1 MIRELQLFVKSNQIS
16 FVGFCILLDLIL
28 TIIIIIK
35 VNYTEIDWVAYMQEV
50 EGYLQGERDYSL
62 LKGDTGPLVYP
73 AGFVYFFVFLR
84 YLTAGGLDIRQ
95 GQYIFAIFYLVVLA
109 LVMFLYRS
117 GNKVPIYIWPLL
129 MLSKRIHSIFVLRL
143 FNDCIAVMLGYG
155 ALLLFT
161 SGRWKSGSVMY
172 SLAVG
177 IKMNMLL
184 WAPGV
189 LLVFLLGTGV
199 YGTVMCLSI
208 CAIVQLLL
216 GYPFLTTHPI
226 QYIANSFNL
235 GRQFMY
241 KWTVNL
247 KFLSEA
253 IFLSKKLSI
262 LLLVLTVVAYV
273 LYGYKIITTNTKALT
288 AYRKTKNKHARVQ
301 NFKDL
306 LMIGHIHLD
315 GSCGLSPHFVIST
328 VFISNFIGIV
338 FARYLLDLHITTFF
352 PCIISYHIISYH
364 TIPYHTIPYHI
375 ISW

>member
-1 MIRELQLFVKSNQIS
+1 MQASLICIVAILFIGN
-16 FVGFCILLDLIL
+16 L
-28 TIIIIIK
+28 
-35 VNYTEIDWVAYMQEV
+35 
-50 EGYLQGERDYSL
+50 RDSRPGKTVFL
-62 LKGDTGPLVYP
+62 CC
-73 AGFVYFFVFLR
+73 FVYFFVFLR
-84 YLTAGGLDIRQ
+84 YLTADGLDIRQ

-253 IFLSKKLSI
+253 VFLSKKLSI

-301 NFKDL
+301 NVKDL

-338 FARYLLDLHITTFF
+338 FARYLLDLYITTFF

-364 TIPYHTIPYHI
+364 IISYHIISYHTISYHI